1 MSLTV
6 KLEVDNA
13 TMRNEQLRHLAKSSD
28 ATFRDVNHTKIVA
41 RVMDWYFKQPEN
53 VRDEIV
59 GDLFAKNEAPT
70 G

>member
-6 KLEVDNA
+6 KLEVDNS
-13 TMRNEQLRHLAKSSD
+13 TMVREQLRQLGKNDD
-28 ATFRDVNHTKIVA
+28 AALRDVSSAKIVA

>member
-1 MSLTV
+1 MPLTV
-6 KLEVDNA
+6 KLDIDNA
-13 TMRNEQLRHLAKSSD
+13 TLRNEQLRQLGKSPD
-28 ATFRDVNHTKIVA
+28 ATFRDVNHTKIFD
-41 RVMDWYFKQPEN
+41 RVIDWFFKQPEN